1 VRLADPRRIRAEENA
16 MSSLRRI
23 VMVRHGE
30 TEGQSSVRFHG
41 SADVRLNDEGRAQL
55 RAAARKMKSEVFDL
69 VVASPL
75 RRAWEGAAI
84 LSGGAP
90 VRLVPEFREVH
101 FGHWEG
107 MTAEEI
113 ERSNPALY
121 RDWQAGAPGFEY
133 PGGELRAAFRARVA
147 RGLDALLASGA
158 TSVLVV
164 SHKGVIR
171 TLGERLLDAPLSE
184 GPALGGIVSVSRGAD
199 GRWYEGRRSSNPP
212 GLDA

>member
-1 VRLADPRRIRAEENA
+1 

-41 SADVRLNDEGRAQL
+41 SADVRLNDEGRSQL
-55 RAAARKMKSEVFDL
+55 REAARKMRTEVFDL

-75 RRAWEGAAI
+75 RRSWEGAVI
-84 LSGGAP
+84 VSCGAP
-90 VRLVPEFREVH
+90 VRLFPEFREVH

-113 ERSNPALY
+113 ESSNPALY
-121 RDWQAGAPGFEY
+121 RDWQSGAANFEY
-133 PGGELRAAFRARVA
+133 PGGELREAFRSRVA
-147 RGLDALLASGA
+147 RGLDALFASGA
-158 TSVLVV
+158 TSVLLV

-171 TLGERLLDAPLSE
+171 TIAEQLLEAPLSP
-184 GPALGGIVSVSRGAD
+184 GPQLGCVASVSRGAD
-199 GRWYEGRRSSNPP
+199 GRWYEGRRGSNPP
-212 GLDA
+212 GLEL

>member
-1 VRLADPRRIRAEENA
+1 

-55 RAAARKMKSEVFDL
+55 RETARKMSNEVFDL
-69 VVASPL
+69 VAASPL
-75 RRAWEGAAI
+75 RRAWEGAVI
-84 LSGGAP
+84 VSRGAP
-90 VRLVPEFREVH
+90 VRLFSDFREVH

-113 ERSNPALY
+113 EESNPALY
-121 RDWQAGAPGFEY
+121 QDWQSGAANFEY
-133 PGGELRAAFRARVA
+133 PGGELRDAFRSRVE
-147 RGLDALLASGA
+147 RGVDALLASGA
-158 TSVLVV
+158 TSVLLV

-171 TLGERLLDAPLSE
+171 TIGERLLDAPLSVDLE
-184 GPALGGIVSVSRGAD
+184 LGGLASVSRGAD
-199 GRWYEGRRSSNPP
+199 GRWHEGRRGSNPP
-212 GLDA
+212 GLED

>member
-1 VRLADPRRIRAEENA
+1 

-55 RAAARKMKSEVFDL
+55 REAARKMKTEIFDL
-69 VVASPL
+69 VAASPL
-75 RRAWEGAAI
+75 QRAWEGAVI
-84 LSGGAP
+84 ISGGAP
-90 VRLVPEFREVH
+90 VRLYPEFSEVH

-113 ERSNPALY
+113 EASDPVLY
-121 RDWQAGAPGFEY
+121 RDWQAGAANFEY
-133 PGGELRAAFRARVA
+133 PGGELREAFRTRVA
-147 RGLDALLASGA
+147 SGLDALLASGA
-158 TSVLVV
+158 TSALVV

-171 TLGERLLDAPLSE
+171 TIGERLLETPMSE
-184 GPALGGIVSVSRGAD
+184 GPELGGIVSVSRGTD
-199 GRWYEGRRSSNPP
+199 GRWHKGRRGSNPP
-212 GLDA
+212 GLEE

>member
-1 VRLADPRRIRAEENA
+1 

-30 TEGQSSVRFHG
+30 TEGQSSIRFHG
-41 SADVRLNDEGRAQL
+41 SADVGLNDEGRTQL
-55 RAAARKMKSEVFDL
+55 REAARKMKAEVFDL
-69 VVASPL
+69 VAASPL
-75 RRAWEGAAI
+75 RRAWEGAVI
-84 LSGGAP
+84 VSGGAP
-90 VRLVPEFREVH
+90 VRLYPEFREVH

-113 ERSNPALY
+113 EASNPTLY
-121 RDWQAGAPGFEY
+121 RDWQAGAASFEY
-133 PGGELRAAFRARVA
+133 PGGELREAFRTRVA

-171 TLGERLLDAPLSE
+171 TIGERLLDAPLSE
-184 GPALGGIVSVSRGAD
+184 GPELGGVVSVSRGAD
-199 GRWYEGRRSSNPP
+199 GRWQEGRRGSNPP
-212 GLDA
+212 GLVE

>member
-1 VRLADPRRIRAEENA
+1 

-30 TEGQSSVRFHG
+30 TEGQSSIRFHG

-55 RAAARKMKSEVFDL
+55 REAARKMRTEVFDL
-69 VVASPL
+69 VAASPL
-75 RRAWEGAAI
+75 RRAWEGAVI
-84 LSGGAP
+84 VSGGVP
-90 VRLVPEFREVH
+90 VRLYPEFGEVH

-113 ERSNPALY
+113 EASNPALY
-121 RDWQAGAPGFEY
+121 RDWQSGAANFEY
-133 PGGELRAAFRARVA
+133 PGGELREAFRTRVA

-158 TSVLVV
+158 TSALVV

-171 TLGERLLDAPLSE
+171 TIGDRLLDEPLSE
-184 GPALGGIVSVSRGAD
+184 GPELGGIVSVSRGAN
-199 GRWYEGRRSSNPP
+199 GRWYEGRHGSNPP
-212 GLDA
+212 GLEE

>member
-1 VRLADPRRIRAEENA
+1 

-30 TEGQSSVRFHG
+30 TEGQSSIRFHG

-55 RAAARKMKSEVFDL
+55 REAARKMKTEFFDL
-69 VVASPL
+69 VAASPL
-75 RRAWEGAAI
+75 RRAWEGAVI
-84 LSGGAP
+84 VSGGAP
-90 VRLVPEFREVH
+90 VRLYPEFREVH

-113 ERSNPALY
+113 QESNPALY
-121 RDWQAGAPGFEY
+121 RDWQAGAANFEY
-133 PGGELRAAFRARVA
+133 PGGELREAFHTRVA
-147 RGLDALLASGA
+147 RGLDALIASGA

-171 TLGERLLDAPLSE
+171 TIGERLLDEPLSG
-184 GPALGGIVSVSRGAD
+184 GPELGGVVSVSRGAD
-199 GRWYEGRRSSNPP
+199 GRWHEGRRGSNPP
-212 GLDA
+212 GLVE